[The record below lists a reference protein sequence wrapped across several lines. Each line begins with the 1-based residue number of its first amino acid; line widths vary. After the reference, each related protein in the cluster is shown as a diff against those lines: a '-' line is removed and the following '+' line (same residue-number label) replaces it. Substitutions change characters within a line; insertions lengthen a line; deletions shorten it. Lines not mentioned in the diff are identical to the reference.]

1 MAAAQRG
8 RQCTQLLL
16 SLLPSVPCGQLNK
29 YNWCQSRSVAGFQPL
44 NLHPTN
50 LWTSC
55 IHARLKPS
63 VRCPCCSADKNFDRV
78 KWVVAVFSKV
88 KRLSN
93 CSFFLFFLSLFSLQI
108 VVCRMLEHM
117 LIRILALRIVG
128 TLIFFSLFFLF
139 FFFWFWA
146 GGRCSCRTDVSQTR
160 DFVESLRTS
169 EVAAGLGF
177 LFSLWLKW
185 RPGWCL
191 AGERARS
198 RSFRWARIC
207 VCFSASFVNW
217 NIILDDKQS
226 VFCTQGCLPW
236 PPSSSTTSSSW
247 LRGLRSGAASLA
259 LMNASFVACFPFAF
273 VQTPHTR
280 YSVMCHSLA
289 LAGLRP
295 EHLSYWSPGEL
306 FLEAV
311 RSLKL
316 VTLAL

>member
-128 TLIFFSLFFLF
+128 TLIFFSLFFLLF
-139 FFFWFWA
+139 FFGFEPGDA
-146 GGRCSCRTDVSQTR
+146 AAVEQTLVKR
-160 DFVESLRTS
+160 EILWRAWGQARSKQ
-169 EVAAGLGF
+169 GLGF
-177 LFSLWLKW
+177 CFLCGSNGVQDGVSQANVPD
-185 RPGWCL
+185 RD
-191 AGERARS
+191 RS
-198 RSFRWARIC
+198 DGHGFA
-207 VCFSASFVNW
+207 F
-217 NIILDDKQS
+217 
-226 VFCTQGCLPW
+226 
-236 PPSSSTTSSSW
+236 
-247 LRGLRSGAASLA
+247 ASL
-259 LMNASFVACFPFAF
+259 P
-273 VQTPHTR
+273 
-280 YSVMCHSLA
+280 
-289 LAGLRP
+289 
-295 EHLSYWSPGEL
+295 HLSTEIL
-306 FLEAV
+306 F
-311 RSLKL
+311 
-316 VTLAL
+316 